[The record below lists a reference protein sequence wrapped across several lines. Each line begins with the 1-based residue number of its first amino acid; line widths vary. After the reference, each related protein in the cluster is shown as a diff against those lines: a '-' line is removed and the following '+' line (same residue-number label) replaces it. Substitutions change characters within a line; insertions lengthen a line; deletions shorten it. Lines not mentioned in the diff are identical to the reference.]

1 MQQKLHQRDGL
12 QQGDKME
19 LRSTLIKNGQRSKMQ
34 YMEYMNRQNREE
46 KRASRNILKKNM
58 KKIK

>member
-1 MQQKLHQRDGL
+1 MQQKPHQRDGP
-12 QQGDKME
+12 QQGDKIE

-34 YMEYMNRQNREE
+34 HMEYMNRQNREE
-46 KRASRNILKKNM
+46 KRASRNILEKNM